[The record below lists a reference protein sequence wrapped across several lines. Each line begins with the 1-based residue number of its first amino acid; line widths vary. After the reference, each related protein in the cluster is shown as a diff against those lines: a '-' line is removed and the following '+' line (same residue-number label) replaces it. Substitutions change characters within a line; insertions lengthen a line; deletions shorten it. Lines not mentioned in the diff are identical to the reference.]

1 MRHRFGCALVI
12 LLSGSLCSCLNGQR
26 YLDVQIERDGKVVLE
41 TGYGVSDA
49 LDAADMWQS
58 LQGES
63 FKSVST
69 VSPEAD
75 DPQQAILKGKIRIVI
90 HHVNNEIASAK
101 VDELRLV
108 RAAGSSDRWQ
118 LAPGEVKRTARAAG
132 L

>member
-1 MRHRFGCALVI
+1 
-12 LLSGSLCSCLNGQR
+12 
-26 YLDVQIERDGKVVLE
+26 VQIERDGKVVLE

>member
-26 YLDVQIERDGKVVLE
+26 YLDVQIERDGKVVLA

-75 DPQQAILKGKIRIVI
+75 EPQLSRQTPSRHLHSRVLVVRGGAQRLTDPLDR
-90 HHVNNEIASAK
+90 
-101 VDELRLV
+101 RLTD
-108 RAAGSSDRWQ
+108 ALS
-118 LAPGEVKRTARAAG
+118 L
-132 L
+132 